1 MSGRLQNGR
10 HLYTSIIEVH
20 THIRVVQACLEFLR
34 SSIQLRWIVAAVAGV
49 AVGPRWLVAAL
60 VRLGA

>member
-10 HLYTSIIEVH
+10 HLYTSIIEVHTH

-49 AVGPRWLVAAL
+49 AVGPRWLVAAH
-60 VRLGA
+60 